1 MNNDNFEHS
10 FSSCI
15 VLQQTILPSSS
26 IAFGLVVRSSNS
38 RLNRTS
44 GFTLIELMVV
54 VVIIAVLAAIAYPSY
69 AQYMERR
76 DLAVAKQEA
85 LRIASELERF
95 KSKNFSYKGFDATFI
110 YPNYNDT
117 TGELVLPVGSTASN
131 AKYLL
136 TLVDTD
142 VKKPLTVVLSGGNE
156 TTDSKS
162 VKGLKWAMKVERA
175 VGANTLPKQPS
186 NYDLLLTSE
195 GVRCMT
201 KTSDVVKNYTDCG
214 TTDVEKW

>member
-1 MNNDNFEHS
+1 MKLDEGEVMNN
-10 FSSCI
+10 
-15 VLQQTILPSSS
+15 SSS
-26 IAFGLVVRSSNS
+26 IVLGLTARPNHVRLY
-38 RLNRTS
+38 RVS
-44 GFTLIELMVV
+44 GFTLIELMIT
-54 VVIIAVLAAIAYPSY
+54 VVIIAILAAIAYPSY

-76 DLAVAKQEA
+76 DLAVARQEA

-95 KSKNFSYKGFDATFI
+95 KAKNFSYKGFDATFI

>member
-1 MNNDNFEHS
+1 M
-10 FSSCI
+10 
-15 VLQQTILPSSS
+15 
-26 IAFGLVVRSSNS
+26 VRIQK
-38 RLNRTS
+38 
-44 GFTLIELMVV
+44 GFTLIELMIVV
-54 VVIIAVLAAIAYPSY
+54 VVIAVIAAIAIPSY
-69 AQYMERR
+69 AAYIQRK
-76 DLAVAKQEA
+76 DLALAKQEA
-85 LRIASELERF
+85 LRIATELEKF
-95 KSKNFSYKGFDATFI
+95 KAKNFSYKGFDATFI
-110 YPNYNDT
+110 YPNYNNT
-117 TGELVLPVGSTASN
+117 TGELILPVGSTASN

>member
-1 MNNDNFEHS
+1 
-10 FSSCI
+10 
-15 VLQQTILPSSS
+15 
-26 IAFGLVVRSSNS
+26 
-38 RLNRTS
+38 
-44 GFTLIELMVV
+44 MVV

-69 AQYMERR
+69 TQYIERK
-76 DLAVAKQEA
+76 DLAVAKQDA

-110 YPNYNDT
+110 YPDYDNT
-117 TGELVLPVGSTASN
+117 TGELVLPVGSTASD

-136 TLVDTD
+136 TLIDTD
-142 VKKPLTVVLSGGNE
+142 VKKPLTVVMSGGSE

-162 VKGLKWAMKVERA
+162 IKGLKWAMKVERA
-175 VGANTLPKQPS
+175 VDANTLPKQPN

-201 KTSDVVKNYTDCG
+201 KTSDVVKDYTDCG
-214 TTDVEKW
+214 STGAEQW

>member
-10 FSSCI
+10 FSSCT

-26 IAFGLVVRSSNS
+26 ARSSNA

-44 GFTLIELMVV
+44 GFTLIELMVT
-54 VVIIAVLAAIAYPSY
+54 VVILSILAAIAYPSY

-110 YPNYNDT
+110 YPNYNNT

>member
-10 FSSCI
+10 FSSCT

-26 IAFGLVVRSSNS
+26 ARSSNA

-44 GFTLIELMVV
+44 GFTLIELMVT
-54 VVIIAVLAAIAYPSY
+54 VVILSILAAIAYPSY

-110 YPNYNDT
+110 YPNYNNT
-117 TGELVLPVGSTASN
+117 TGELILPVGSTASN